1 VCDLAVSSHPASTD
15 LPSLRVIPGNI
26 SIHNLHEFS
35 LYDVLG
41 LGAWASSVDA
51 DTIKKAYHKAVLLY
65 HPDKQQNTA
74 ACEEDARAIFLKIQE
89 ANTVLSNDDKRRA
102 YDSQLDFDD
111 SIPTEEE
118 TKAACKQGLAAFCQL
133 YDPIFKL
140 NARFAVSKPVPSL
153 GDHSSSMQQ
162 VFQFY
167 DYWIK
172 FDSWR
177 DFTNVNREHNPDSA
191 TSRDEKRWMMKENER
206 VAKKLKKKEMSR
218 INEFV
223 MRAMEHDPRI
233 IADKERLRNEKIAA
247 KEARE
252 REQINKAE
260 AKAAEEA
267 RIIEEEARRVREQ
280 KAEIE
285 NQKKMARLTRNV
297 FRKLVKAISETPN
310 TGEPIA
316 QEDIDLIC
324 SQLESVQLGQ
334 LNEQLGGEAAVKDA
348 TLLVPENHVSVRAT
362 LAEIKEK
369 IAQAA
374 LEEELAKEE
383 RRRVDQ
389 ARARAAD
396 RKKKGLNREWSREEL
411 STLAKAIGKFPGG
424 TKQRW
429 KIVCTYMN
437 DLLKPDI
444 PFEMDECM
452 KATHNAMEH
461 LAQMK
466 ESGGIGGGKSLATEA
481 PSSAPAIPPPAPVA
495 TPTPAPVVATAPL
508 PTPPPAATPS
518 PAAPAAAGPT
528 SEAEQPVDIWSQSQ
542 QQQLELGLKKYP
554 ATMEKAER
562 WAKIASEVSGKT
574 KKECIARYKVLRE
587 EIQAKKGGG
596 AGAGA
601 AK

>member
-1 VCDLAVSSHPASTD
+1 MELMRRKHSLWTKCQSALLTSPFLT
-15 LPSLRVIPGNI
+15 SLRVIPGNI
-26 SIHNLHEFS
+26 NIRNLDEFS

-89 ANTVLSNDDKRRA
+89 AHTVLSNDDKRRA

-111 SIPTEEE
+111 AIPTEEE
-118 TKAACKQGLAAFCQL
+118 TKTACKRGLDAFCAL
-133 YDPIFKL
+133 YDPVFKL
-140 NARFAVSKPVPSL
+140 NARFAVSKPVPAL
-153 GDHSSSMQQ
+153 GDQTSSMQQ

-206 VAKKLKKKEMSR
+206 VAKKLKKKEMAR

-223 MRAMEHDPRI
+223 MRAMENDPRI
-233 IADKERLRNEKIAA
+233 LADKERVRSEKIAA

-260 AKAAEEA
+260 AKAAEDA
-267 RIIEEEARRVREQ
+267 RFIEEEARRVREQ
-280 KAEIE
+280 KAEVE
-285 NQKKMARLTRNV
+285 NQKKMARLTRNT
-297 FRKLVKAISETPN
+297 FRKLVKAVFEAPN
-310 TGEPIA
+310 SGEPIS
-316 QEDIDLIC
+316 QDDIDLIC
-324 SQLESVQLGQ
+324 SQLESVQLNQ
-334 LNEQLGGEAAVKDA
+334 LNQQLGGEAAVKDA
-348 TLLVPENHVSVRAT
+348 SLLLVDNHPSVRAA
-362 LAEIKEK
+362 LAEIQDRL
-369 IAQAA
+369 AQAA
-374 LEEELAKEE
+374 AEEELAKEE
-383 RRRVDQ
+383 RKKVDQ

-429 KIVCTYMN
+429 KVVCTYMN
-437 DLLKPDI
+437 DLLKPHT

-466 ESGGIGGGKSLATEA
+466 ESGGIGGGKALAPETHAPVPPIPA
-481 PSSAPAIPPPAPVA
+481 PSSAPAPVPVAPSAPV
-495 TPTPAPVVATAPL
+495 PTQ
-508 PTPPPAATPS
+508 AAV
-518 PAAPAAAGPT
+518 AAPPVEGEAA
-528 SEAEQPVDIWSQSQ
+528 VDVWSQSQ
-542 QQQLELGLKKYP
+542 QQELELGLKKFP

-562 WAKIASEVSGKT
+562 WAKIASEVTGKT
-574 KKECIARYKVLRE
+574 KKECIARFKVLRE
-587 EIQAKKGGG
+587 EIQAKKGV
-596 AGAGA
+596 A